1 MTASRVRNCQRICNN
16 SNREGEQLSG
26 FVSVIEDW
34 HAKQY
39 FLGVCNCWFK
49 LNILVNFL

>member
-34 HAKQY
+34 HAKQC

-49 LNILVNFL
+49 FS